1 MDVRYWAA
9 LDTTSRIVMITRGE
23 SNRVERRGENAMFL
37 RIVAGA
43 LLAASAPIGAQTAA
57 QPKPAPAAPVQI
69 PLPVAPP
76 ITSVGAN
83 GMAVLRT
90 GTEVPLKLSE
100 MITTKG
106 KKLKVG
112 QRVHMEVGE
121 SVLVN
126 GVIVIPAGAP
136 AMGEIT
142 EVRNKG
148 MWGKS
153 GHFTGRAI
161 WVTVNGRQMRL
172 SGNFDDKGTAG
183 GWGAAGVSALVFLPA
198 GFFMTGT
205 SAKLDVGTPVKAF
218 LDEDV
223 ELAMKAT
230 GAAPLAVGSQK

>member
-1 MDVRYWAA
+1 M
-9 LDTTSRIVMITRGE
+9 M
-23 SNRVERRGENAMFL
+23 L
-37 RIVAGA
+37 RIFAGA
-43 LLAASAPIGAQTAA
+43 LLAASVPATAQKATT
-57 QPKPAPAAPVQI
+57 PAPVMPI
-69 PLPVAPP
+69 APP
-76 ITSVGAN
+76 ITSAGAN

-100 MITTKG
+100 MVTTKG

-126 GVIVIPAGAP
+126 GVVVIPAGSP

-153 GHFTGRAI
+153 GHFTGRAL
-161 WVTVNGRQMRL
+161 WTSVNGRQMRL
-172 SGNFDDKGTAG
+172 SGIFDDKGTAG
-183 GWGAAGVSALVFLPA
+183 GWGAAGVSAVVFLPA

-205 SAKLDVGTPVKAF
+205 SAHLDIGTPVKAF

-223 ELAMKAT
+223 ELAMKA
-230 GAAPLAVGSQK
+230 ADVAPLAVGPQSTPATAPTMNSVSSTAPAAKM